1 MTPKTKKEDL
11 KRLFYSNLTSIE
23 LQKRLDL
30 SNDEYQSL
38 LLEVKKD
45 LGLSSNYRRTP
56 HRYGKYV
63 KDAYFIKKLNKG
75 EDFEILTY
83 APTYEDAEE
92 KLRLFDDGISVYII
106 EQATDEHM
114 MKLIQEDY
122 YDKNMV
128 WSDILKKYQMPYHKF
143 YELLNLIKSE
153 KGLKDTRTAKDTRY
167 IYKYNRTG
175 RYLIRKNIQ
184 GKPKGFGY
192 YPNLDVAVKVRDYLE
207 KISWNNVKWQS
218 EKEKVVERAEN
229 GY

>member
-1 MTPKTKKEDL
+1 
-11 KRLFYSNLTSIE
+11 
-23 LQKRLDL
+23 
-30 SNDEYQSL
+30 
-38 LLEVKKD
+38 
-45 LGLSSNYRRTP
+45 
-56 HRYGKYV
+56 
-63 KDAYFIKKLNKG
+63 
-75 EDFEILTY
+75 
-83 APTYEDAEE
+83 
-92 KLRLFDDGISVYII
+92 
-106 EQATDEHM
+106 